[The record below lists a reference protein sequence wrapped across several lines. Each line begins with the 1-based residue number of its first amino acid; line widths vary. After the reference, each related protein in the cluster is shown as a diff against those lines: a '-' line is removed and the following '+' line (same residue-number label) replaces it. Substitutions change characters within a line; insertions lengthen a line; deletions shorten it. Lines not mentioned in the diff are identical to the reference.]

1 MVSYKIFVILQ
12 RISLKR
18 LSEEAIRDSYKND
31 KDAARIQTGRFQFK
45 RKASGNTAK
54 NYRF

>member
-12 RISLKR
+12 SISLKR